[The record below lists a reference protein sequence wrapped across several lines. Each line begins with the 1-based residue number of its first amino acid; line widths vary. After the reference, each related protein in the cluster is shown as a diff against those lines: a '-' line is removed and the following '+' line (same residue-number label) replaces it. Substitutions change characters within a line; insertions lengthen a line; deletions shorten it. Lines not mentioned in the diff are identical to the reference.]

1 VTYDP
6 AVRPLSEIPPQ
17 SCSLP
22 QYNVFLTVC
31 AGQVAKKDNSAVFQ
45 EVCADI
51 LLCNGVIDVFA
62 VMSSLSQNTTS
73 SEVRPHLRAHP
84 GERLGVRSKTALR
97 S

>member
-1 VTYDP
+1 MILLCVPYP
-6 AVRPLSEIPPQ
+6 R
-17 SCSLP
+17 SLP
-22 QYNVFLTVC
+22 NHVPSLNSNVFLTVC

-51 LLCNGVIDVFA
+51 LLRNGVIDVFA
-62 VMSSLSQNTTS
+62 LMSSLSQNTTS

-84 GERLGVRSKTALR
+84 GERLGVRFKTALR